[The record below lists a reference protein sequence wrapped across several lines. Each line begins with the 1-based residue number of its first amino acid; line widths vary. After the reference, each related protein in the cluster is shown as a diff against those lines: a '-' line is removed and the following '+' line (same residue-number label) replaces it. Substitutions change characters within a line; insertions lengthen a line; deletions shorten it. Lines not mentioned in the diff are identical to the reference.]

1 MTVCVC
7 VCVVREHT
15 HFLQTCEKNK
25 WLYAPLHV
33 YVDPSIKV
41 PPSLSHS
48 FVTTDVSLLRHT
60 VVLDICL
67 AAARSRSTPPAS
79 NSPTE
84 QVRLMHV
91 EGAEREGGGGGGHG
105 GRDCAAAVVLVF
117 ADETKESW
125 NGLEA
130 HLRESLGDECFMV
143 LEANLGSSGRTRIMQ
158 RFRQQIG
165 HRVLLASVLHTSLAS
180 HATHVSSSRL

>member
-1 MTVCVC
+1 
-7 VCVVREHT
+7 VREHA

-41 PPSLSHS
+41 PPSLTHS
-48 FVTTDVSLLRHT
+48 FVTTDVPLLRHT

-67 AAARSRSTPPAS
+67 AAGRSPSSTPAP
-79 NSPTE
+79 NSPPV
-84 QVRLMHV
+84 QVRHMHV
-91 EGAEREGGGGGGHG
+91 QGAKREGGGGGAHG
-105 GRDCAAAVVLVF
+105 ERDGAAAVVLVF

-130 HLRESLGDECFMV
+130 YLREALGDQCFMV

-158 RFRQQIG
+158 RFRHQIG
-165 HRVLLASVLHTSLAS
+165 HRVLLASVRHTSLAS
-180 HATHVSSSRL
+180 HATHVSCFKSHTLVP